1 MSYVLIVSS
10 DIKDVTDLPNQLNY
24 DIGDLIKPI
33 SDNNKKYLLLSL
45 LKINIKI
52 KQEYNHDLNTDM
64 NFLINFFLR
73 CYKDNINIY
82 PKNLNII
89 HFIIFNKLN
98 IYDILVFLITIYYN
112 KEPHI
117 YIPI

>member
-1 MSYVLIVSS
+1 MNSVTIFSS
-10 DIKDVTDLPNQLNY
+10 DIKDASDLPKQLNY
-24 DIGDLIKPI
+24 DIGDLIKQI

-52 KQEYNHDLNTDM
+52 KQHSDYPDLNTDM
-64 NFLINFFLR
+64 NFLISFFLR

-82 PKNLNII
+82 PKNINII

-98 IYDILVFLITIYYN
+98 INDVLAFLITIYYN
-112 KEPHI
+112 
-117 YIPI
+117 